1 MPYLSSTDSQPLD
14 CHTQKL
20 HTISL
25 KKTFILLKQYMEVE
39 TSETYFDIRTANA
52 VFKYIYTGWKVVPRY
67 KIESGMN
74 RYHK

>member
-39 TSETYFDIRTANA
+39 TSDLF
-52 VFKYIYTGWKVVPRY
+52 
-67 KIESGMN
+67 
-74 RYHK
+74 